1 MHQLSVGF
9 STSASSNW
17 LGLINCFDSKTM
29 ALLELLTCTKI
40 HSKLIG
46 AMATIKT
53 WDELITPKL
62 EIISYVLS

>member
-1 MHQLSVGF
+1 
-9 STSASSNW
+9 

-29 ALLELLTCTKI
+29 ALPELLTCTKI

-53 WDELITPKL
+53 WDELITPN
-62 EIISYVLS
+62 